1 MSLLIALALLLPL
14 LSLGLLAW
22 PRAVRVAMPLA
33 PLLLPVLALAPDST
47 LEIPLLLRSSCGVDA
62 VNRPLLLLAGLGWA
76 LAGWFAASTVRE
88 RPRQFAAFWLLTMA
102 GHAAALLGG
111 SLSAFYLG
119 YVVMTV
125 AAYGLVVHSRGEE
138 AMRAG
143 RVYMVL
149 AVLGEVLVLSGLL
162 AIAARYGNIAFR
174 DLPSVPQPAAWLLLA
189 GFAVKLGAVPL
200 HVWLPLA
207 HPVAPVPASAILS
220 GLLVKAGLL
229 GMLRFAP
236 ALDADGSQFLMAAGL
251 LTAAWGALVG
261 LLQSRLKT
269 VLAYST
275 ISQMG
280 LALVGLAAVL
290 AGAAPAA
297 LGLFALHHGLNKV
310 ALFLAAGHSLRG
322 RFAGSLFLL
331 PAAALAGLPLT
342 SGLLAKTA
350 LKQGLSGPWLVGLS
364 LSSAATTLLLLH
376 AWRLAR
382 EKDSGLA
389 RPHPAWIAAVVSG
402 LVAPWLWAWSR
413 ELPLGLSVSDL
424 LGSIWPVLLG
434 GALYLGWRRLT
445 AAREPRLPEGDIVV
459 WLERLGRAVCGRLGK
474 MLDAWMDWEP
484 HLPNLWPRPRALRAT
499 EVALGRLAVA
509 GMFLLLILLALWL
522 AAA

>member
-14 LSLGLLAW
+14 LSLGLLAL
-22 PRAVRVAMPLA
+22 PRAERVVLPLA

-47 LEIPLLLRSSCGVDA
+47 LEIPLLLHSSCGVDA
-62 VNRPLLLLAGLGWA
+62 LNRPLLLLAGIGWA

-88 RPRQFAAFWLLTMA
+88 RPREFAAFWLLTMA
-102 GHAAALLGG
+102 GHTQALLGG
-111 SLSAFYLG
+111 SLSAFYFG
-119 YVVMTV
+119 YVVLTV
-125 AAYGLVVHSRGEE
+125 AAYGLVIHSRSDE

-149 AVLGEVLVLSGLL
+149 AVLGEALVLSGLL
-162 AIAARYGNIAFR
+162 ALAAQYGNIAFR
-174 DLPSVPQPAAWLLLA
+174 DLPSVPQPAAWLLVA

-200 HVWLPLA
+200 HMWLPLA

-229 GMLRFAP
+229 GMLRFTP
-236 ALDADGSQFLMAAGL
+236 ALDADCSQFLMAAGL

-261 LLQSRLKT
+261 LFQSRLKT

-280 LALVGLAAVL
+280 LALVGLGAVL
-290 AGAAPAA
+290 QGAAPAA

-310 ALFLAAGHSLRG
+310 ALFLAAGHSLKG
-322 RFAGSLFLL
+322 HLASLLFLL

-342 SGLLAKTA
+342 SGLLAKAA

-364 LSSAATTLLLLH
+364 LSSVATTLLLLH

-382 EKDSGLA
+382 EKDSGLE
-389 RPHPAWIAAVVSG
+389 RPHPAWIAAVAAG

-424 LGSIWPVLLG
+424 LGSVWPVLLG
-434 GALYLGWRRLT
+434 GALYIGWCRLT

-459 WLERLGRAVCGRLGK
+459 WLERLGRAVCAQLARV
-474 MLDAWMDWEP
+474 LDAWMDWEP
-484 HLPNLWPRPRALRAT
+484 RLPNLWPRARVIQAM
-499 EVALGRLAVA
+499 EVTLGRLAVA